1 MAEVQTTTVSGEMT
15 LRFIEFVRMHSQNA
29 SFCLGLI
36 PHPQTGKPQINLQV
50 ARGLIEQLEAIAVKT
65 RGNLSVEEQT
75 VINNAL
81 ANLQAAYQ
89 QAQKNATSS
98 ANGQPAA

>member
-15 LRFIEFVRMHSQNA
+15 LRFIEFIRMHSQNV

-36 PHPQTGKPQINLQV
+36 PHPQTGKPMVNLPV

-65 RGNLSVEEQT
+65 RGNLSQEEQT
-75 VINNAL
+75 VLDNAL
-81 ANLQAAYQ
+81 TTLQTAYK
-89 QAQKNATSS
+89 QAQQNAA
-98 ANGQPAA
+98 ANGQPTA

>member
-15 LRFIEFVRMHSQNA
+15 QRFIEFVRMHSQNA

-36 PHPQTGKPQINLQV
+36 PHPQTGKPMINLQV

-65 RGNLSVEEQT
+65 RGNLSQEEQT
-75 VINNAL
+75 VIDNAL
-81 ANLQAAYQ
+81 STLQAAYK
-89 QAQKNATSS
+89 QAQQNTSS
-98 ANGQPAA
+98 SGQPAA